1 MAFFFCYM
9 CTLPVWDLLWL
20 CALRAAP
27 GKTPA
32 EGVLAHMLPG
42 VSVTHCELT
51 EPAHCLCAFFTPT
64 GTLTH
69 SARSQRHGEPR
80 LCGYHHPRER
90 FLFWNPTFKLGP
102 RHLMMIIVPE
112 HWFQP
117 RLFAKP
123 VSLTTFFFAGLW
135 KIAEA
140 GSSAPAGGGVLLFPQ
155 SLSGHRGHFLRTA
168 VASLLVALSARWCIY
183 V

>member
-1 MAFFFCYM
+1 M

-27 GKTPA
+27 GRTPA
-32 EGVLAHMLPG
+32 EGVLAYMLPG

-51 EPAHCLCAFFTPT
+51 VCAFFFTPT

-80 LCGYHHPRER
+80 LCGYHHRQER
-90 FLFWNPTFKLGP
+90 FLFWNPSFKLGP
-102 RHLMMIIVPE
+102 RQLMIIIVPE
-112 HWFQP
+112 QWFQP

-123 VSLTTFFFAGLW
+123 VSLTTFCFAGMWML
-135 KIAEA
+135 AGA
-140 GSSAPAGGGVLLFPQ
+140 GSSAPAGGMFSFRKASPATMATFYA
-155 SLSGHRGHFLRTA
+155 RRWA
-168 VASLLVALSARWCIY
+168 VY
-183 V
+183 